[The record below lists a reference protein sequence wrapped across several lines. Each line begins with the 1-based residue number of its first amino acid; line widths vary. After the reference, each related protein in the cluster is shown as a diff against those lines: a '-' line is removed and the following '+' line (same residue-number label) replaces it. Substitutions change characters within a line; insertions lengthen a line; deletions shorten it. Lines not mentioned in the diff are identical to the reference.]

1 MTSGIAVQAA
11 VGEGIQL
18 PLDLATAEEAVR
30 HVLAAEG
37 VGVAEISL
45 AFLSDEEIVKLNEGY
60 LSHAGA
66 TDVISFALHESGER
80 PLGDVYIGAEQAA
93 RQAAELEVAPA
104 EELLR
109 LVIHGTLHVLGH
121 DHPEGADREQSH
133 MYRRQEQL
141 LASFLDRIG
150 AAGR

>member
-1 MTSGIAVQAA
+1 VTSGIAVQAA

-18 PLDLATAEEAVR
+18 PLDLAAAEDAVR

-37 VGVAEISL
+37 VDVAEISL
-45 AFLSDEEIVKLNEGY
+45 AFLSDEEITKLNEGY
-60 LSHAGA
+60 LSHSGA
-66 TDVISFALHESGER
+66 TDVISFALHESGEP

-93 RQAAELEVAPA
+93 RQATELEVAPA

-121 DHPEGADREQSH
+121 DHPEGADREQSD